1 MLPTK
6 RVNLGKDH
14 SHSTIH
20 RRLPID
26 ELMMVIFVLR
36 TTRSSEALALVI
48 VISLLYFIL
57 HELMRHGR

>member
-1 MLPTK
+1 MLPAK

-14 SHSTIH
+14 SHSAIH
-20 RRLPID
+20 RRLLVN
-26 ELMMVIFVLR
+26 ELMMVIFVL
-36 TTRSSEALALVI
+36 TTRSSKALALVI